1 MAVIEDKALVKGRIN
16 QTGGVRAN
24 IDATTSPGLQQVSVQ
39 VPSTN
44 VSITNVNRLR
54 ELTDVDSSSLTDGAL
69 LQYDASSD
77 KFVTRNELDTTSG
90 TLVFNGGNF

>member
-1 MAVIEDKALVKGRIN
+1 MAKQLIKGRIN

-24 IDATTSPGLQQVSVQ
+24 IDATTSAGLQQVSVQ

-54 ELTDVDSSSLTDGAL
+54 GLSDVDSSSLNDGAL
-69 LQYDASSD
+69 LQYDASTD
-77 KFVTRNELDTTSG
+77 KFKTRNEVDTTSG

>member
-1 MAVIEDKALVKGRIN
+1 MVKAVIN

-24 IDATTSPGLQQVSVQ
+24 INSSTSAGPQQVSVQ

-44 VSITNVNRLR
+44 LAVSNINRLR
-54 ELTDVDSSSLTDGAL
+54 SLSDVDSSTLTDGAL
-69 LQYDASSD
+69 LQYDEDTD
-77 KFVTRNELDTTSG
+77 KFVTRNQIDTNQG

>member
-1 MAVIEDKALVKGRIN
+1 MVKAVIN

-24 IDATTSPGLQQVSVQ
+24 INPTTSAVLQQVSVQ

-44 VSITNVNRLR
+44 LAVSNVNRLR
-54 ELTDVDSSSLTDGAL
+54 NLTDVDTSTLTDGAL

-77 KFVTRNELDTTSG
+77 KFKTRNELETTTG

>member
-1 MAVIEDKALVKGRIN
+1 MPDITAKIN
-16 QTGGVRAN
+16 VN
-24 IDATTSPGLQQVSVQ
+24 TSQGPQQVSVQ

-44 VSITNVNRLR
+44 VSVKNVNQLR
-54 ELTDVDSSSLTDGAL
+54 SLTDVDSSSLNDGAL

-77 KFVTRNELDTTSG
+77 KFKTRNELDTTSG

>member
-1 MAVIEDKALVKGRIN
+1 MVKARIN

-24 IDATTSPGLQQVSVQ
+24 INSNTSSGPQQVSVQ

-44 VSITNVNRLR
+44 LSVANVNRLR
-54 ELTDVDSSSLTDGAL
+54 SLTDVDATSLTDGAL
-69 LQYDASSD
+69 IQYDASSD
-77 KFVTRNELDTTSG
+77 KFKTRNELETTTG

>member
-1 MAVIEDKALVKGRIN
+1 MVKARIN

-24 IDATTSPGLQQVSVQ
+24 INSSTSSGPQQVSVQ

-44 VSITNVNRLR
+44 VRVKNVNKLR
-54 ELTDVDSSSLTDGAL
+54 SLTDVDSSSLNDGAL

-77 KFVTRNELDTTSG
+77 KFVTRNSLDTTTG

>member
-1 MAVIEDKALVKGRIN
+1 MVKARIN

-24 IDATTSPGLQQVSVQ
+24 INSSTSSGPQQVSVQ

-54 ELTDVDSSSLTDGAL
+54 GLSDVDATSLTDGAL
-69 LQYDASSD
+69 IQYDASTD
-77 KFVTRNELDTTSG
+77 KFKTRNELDTTSG
-90 TLVFNGGNF
+90 TLVFNGGNFQEH

>member
-1 MAVIEDKALVKGRIN
+1 MVKARIN

-24 IDATTSPGLQQVSVQ
+24 INSNTSSGPQQVSVQ

-54 ELTDVDSSSLTDGAL
+54 GLSDVDASSLTDGAL
-69 LQYDASSD
+69 IQYDASSD
-77 KFVTRNELDTTSG
+77 KFKTRNELDTTSG

>member
-1 MAVIEDKALVKGRIN
+1 MVKAVIN
-16 QTGGVRAN
+16 QTGGVKAN
-24 IDATTSPGLQQVSVQ
+24 INSSTSSGPQQVSVQ

-44 VSITNVNRLR
+44 INITNVNRLR
-54 ELTDVDSSSLTDGAL
+54 GLSDVDSTSLTDGAL

-77 KFVTRNELDTTSG
+77 KFKTRNELDTTSG

>member
-1 MAVIEDKALVKGRIN
+1 MVKARIN

-24 IDATTSPGLQQVSVQ
+24 INSNTSSGPQQVSVQ

-54 ELTDVDSSSLTDGAL
+54 GLSDVDATSLTDGAL
-69 LQYDASSD
+69 IQYDASSD
-77 KFVTRNELDTTSG
+77 KFKTRNELDTTSG

>member
-1 MAVIEDKALVKGRIN
+1 MVKARIN

-24 IDATTSPGLQQVSVQ
+24 INSSTSSGPQQVSVQ

-54 ELTDVDSSSLTDGAL
+54 GLSDVDATSLTDGAL
-69 LQYDASSD
+69 IQYDASTD
-77 KFVTRNELDTTSG
+77 KFKTRNELETTSG

>member
-1 MAVIEDKALVKGRIN
+1 MVKARIN

-24 IDATTSPGLQQVSVQ
+24 INSSTSSGPQQVSVQ

-54 ELTDVDSSSLTDGAL
+54 GLSDVDASSLTDGAL
-69 LQYDASSD
+69 IQYDASAD
-77 KFVTRNELDTTSG
+77 KFKKRNELETTTG

>member
-1 MAVIEDKALVKGRIN
+1 MVKAVIN
-16 QTGGVRAN
+16 TTGGVKAN
-24 IDATTSPGLQQVSVQ
+24 INSSTSSGPQQVSVQ

-44 VSITNVNRLR
+44 INITNVNRLR
-54 ELTDVDSSSLTDGAL
+54 GLSDVDSTTLTDGAL

-77 KFVTRNELDTTSG
+77 KFKTRNELDTTSG